1 MCIRDSYYCVT
12 FLSVI
17 LPVTIALIPKVA
29 VSGYTMTIIR
39 KPYRHRSTAICFHC
53 TISLKSSGFDNCMS
67 GFRSYGGVYCWCS
80 CCPATFLFSGYAPA
94 VSGLPTVG
102 LSAVVDPATYIY
114 PCRLSFQ
121 PSLRLFF
128 RLLST
133 VTFSTTCG
141 SILGQRR
148 RNRGGNG
155 CAEGAR
161 SPLQSAGRK
170 YLRPRNNMP
179 SLSAG

>member
-1 MCIRDSYYCVT
+1 MDLG
-12 FLSVI
+12 LS
-17 LPVTIALIPKVA
+17 A
-29 VSGYTMTIIR
+29 
-39 KPYRHRSTAICFHC
+39 STALLVSRVRGSITVCLDSAAMVES
-53 TISLKSSGFDNCMS
+53 TAG
-67 GFRSYGGVYCWCS
+67 S